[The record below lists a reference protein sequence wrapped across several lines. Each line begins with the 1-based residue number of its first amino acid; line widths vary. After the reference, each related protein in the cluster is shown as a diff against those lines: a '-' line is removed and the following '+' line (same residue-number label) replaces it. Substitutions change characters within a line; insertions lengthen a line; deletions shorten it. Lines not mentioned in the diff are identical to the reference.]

1 MYSTCDFL
9 HCAKRLAHVG
19 FVMHA
24 RCLLG
29 ALVDKLDME
38 QERAYEFAERSVNR
52 NAYLRLTHIELK
64 MKHTRD
70 SFETSN
76 KGIVNIVQRMCIN
89 LGQYMP

>member
-1 MYSTCDFL
+1 MLY
-9 HCAKRLAHVG
+9 

-76 KGIVNIVQRMCIN
+76 KGIVLILFKECVSI
-89 LGQYMP
+89 